1 MTEVT
6 STESNVETTDS
17 SPSGVEPGI
26 NPAYAEEAPKAEKT
40 AEQKEAAAA
49 LRKLKFKNRE
59 VEVDDAKYHEYA
71 QKGLAS
77 TETWQEAAKM
87 KREAEQFIHRLKNDP
102 RSVLTDPTLGVDFR
116 KIAEE
121 YVWEQIQEEQL
132 SPEQKQARDM
142 DRELKKYREQ
152 EEKAKVSEKEQKAQ
166 QLREHYSTDYD
177 KRISQALS
185 TSGLPKTE
193 GTVKRMI
200 EYMLHDVN
208 NGFQRDA
215 SDYVEYVR
223 QDYMRDIQELFGQ
236 TDGDTL
242 MKFLGEDTMKK
253 AREADL
259 KRLKTTTP
267 ESGHTFVPGK
277 GMVKAK
283 AQKKLS
289 GLDWERS
296 VMKDFKGF

>member
-1 MTEVT
+1 
-6 STESNVETTDS
+6 
-17 SPSGVEPGI
+17 
-26 NPAYAEEAPKAEKT
+26 
-40 AEQKEAAAA
+40 
-49 LRKLKFKNRE
+49 
-59 VEVDDAKYHEYA
+59 
-71 QKGLAS
+71 
-77 TETWQEAAKM
+77 M

-166 QLREHYSTDYD
+166 QLREHYSMDYD

>member
-1 MTEVT
+1 MSEIT
-6 STESNVETTDS
+6 STESNVEPTES
-17 SPSGVEPGI
+17 SPTGVAPGI
-26 NPAYAEEAPKAEKT
+26 NPAYADEAPAPEKT
-40 AEQKEAAAA
+40 AEQKQAAAA
-49 LRKLKFKNRE
+49 LKKLKYKNRE
-59 VEVDDAKYHEYA
+59 VEVDESKYHEYA

-87 KREAEQFIHRLKNDP
+87 KKEADEFRHRLKTDP
-102 RSVLTDPTLGVDFR
+102 RSVLTDPDLGVDFKR
-116 KIAEE
+116 IAEE
-121 YVWEQIQEEQL
+121 YLWEQIQEERL
-132 SPEQKQARDM
+132 TPEEKHARDM
-142 DRELKKYREQ
+142 DRELKKYKEA
-152 EEKAKVSEKEQKAQ
+152 EEKGKAAQQEQKAQ
-166 QLREHYSTDYD
+166 QLREHYSNDYD

-185 TSGLPKTE
+185 NSGLPKTE

-208 NGFQRDA
+208 NGFQKDVG
-215 SDYVEYVR
+215 DYVEHVR
-223 QDYMRDIQELFGQ
+223 QDYIRDIQELIGQ

-242 MKFLGEDTMKK
+242 LKFLGEDAMKK

-296 VMKDFKGF
+296 VIKDFKGW